1 MLKSKLAFSDKFNQA
16 KIEEI
21 ENMMKAI
28 NEKQDLQTDEYIS
41 LRQ

>member
-16 KIEEI
+16 KIKEI

-28 NEKQDLQTDEYIS
+28 KEKEDLQTD
-41 LRQ
+41 